1 MKKLLAPALLAAT
14 ALTPGAVF
22 AQESAQDSMSG
33 VMEELAAMR
42 AEIARLNQ
50 RVAELEADQAQSAAD
65 MVALEAQ
72 AAAAQAQ
79 TEAAIAAIPAPMV
92 TAPSGTEIS
101 WAGAPEIE
109 GPGGWSFKP
118 RGRLNI
124 DAGFINAPESTGR
137 EDGFNSEMRRARLGV
152 EGDIPGGFG
161 YKFEIDFAGNS
172 VDVTDA
178 LLSYEHGALTVNV
191 GQRNNFQSL
200 EELTS
205 SRFSSF
211 IERAA
216 FTDAFGF
223 ERRLGVAVELEPTD
237 SVLIQAGFF
246 TDNIGDLP
254 SKSTSVDGR
263 VVFMPELGDTQL
275 HFGASVHFTNVAD
288 GDTVRYRQRPLVHF
302 TGERFINTGN
312 LPATSEFGAG
322 VEAAAISGPFHVV
335 AEGFWQNPSLDG
347 PMPDPTFFGGYVEAG
362 VFLTEGDSRGYRG
375 GTFNRTRPAHP
386 VGEGGMGAV
395 QVNVRYDYLDLS
407 DAGVIGGTQNG
418 YMASLVWVPTDYTRF
433 LVNYARLEYD
443 DAVHAAAGGDLDY
456 SVDVIGIRAQVDF

>member
-1 MKKLLAPALLAAT
+1 MKKLLAPALLAAS
-14 ALTPGAVF
+14 ALTPGTVL
-22 AQESAQDSMSG
+22 AQESIASVQ
-33 VMEELAAMR
+33 EELAAMR

-50 RVAELEADQAQSAAD
+50 RVAELETDQAESEAD

-92 TAPSGTEIS
+92 TATSGTEIS

-124 DAGFINAPESTGR
+124 DAGFINAPDSTGR
-137 EDGFNSEMRRARLGV
+137 DDGFNSEMRRARLGV

-161 YKFEIDFAGNS
+161 YKFEIDFAGNDI
-172 VDVTDA
+172 DVTDA

-237 SVLIQAGFF
+237 SVLIQAGVF
-246 TDNIGDLP
+246 TDNMGDLP
-254 SKSTSVDGR
+254 GDSTSVDGR
-263 VVFMPELGDTQL
+263 IVFMPELGDTQL
-275 HFGASVHFTNVAD
+275 HFGASVHFTD
-288 GDTVRYRQRPLVHF
+288 LPEGDTVRYRQRPLVHF

-322 VEAAAISGPFHVV
+322 VEAGVIAGPFHAV
-335 AEGFWQNPSLDG
+335 AEGFWQNPSMVG
-347 PMPDPTFFGGYVEAG
+347 AVPDPTFFGGYVEVG
-362 VFLTEGDSRGYRG
+362 MFLTEGDSRGYRG
-375 GTFNRTRPAHP
+375 GTFNRTRPESP

-433 LVNYARLEYD
+433 LINYARLEYD
-443 DAVHAAAGGDLDY
+443 DAVHAAAGGDLNY
-456 SVDVIGIRAQVDF
+456 SVDVLGIRAQVDF